1 MAPKKPRTVPSS
13 TPTTAKPKD
22 RKRTGPP
29 KKELSDEEKCTKLY
43 ATLVKQLDGAHF
55 ANALKTTDKRTL
67 PSSLTK
73 MTSSTNI
80 IL

>member
-13 TPTTAKPKD
+13 TPKPKD

-55 ANALKTTDKRTL
+55 ANALKTTDKRNSSPPIPSNTL
-67 PSSLTK
+67 TDMVL
-73 MTSSTNI
+73 
-80 IL
+80 